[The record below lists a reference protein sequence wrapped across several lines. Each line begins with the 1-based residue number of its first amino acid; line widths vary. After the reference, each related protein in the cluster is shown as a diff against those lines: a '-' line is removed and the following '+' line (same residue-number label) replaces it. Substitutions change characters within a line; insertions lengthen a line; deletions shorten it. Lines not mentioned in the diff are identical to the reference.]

1 MDDMDFL
8 GTSGSFTARLQLDD
22 LAWAQ
27 QWEGE
32 DYNSQDDADF
42 VDDDDEEEEDDDSDV
57 PSDDLEPESEGLFGN
72 DDDGSY
78 GIDRVNAAFSAEQSN
93 GAPIGFADD
102 QSFQQSFLAQ
112 QIAQSSPAFTEMS
125 PRTSIITAAPPAF
138 QAPELPIRPRIAM
151 KAPAHLANTFTNG
164 APAIED
170 NSERSIMPQQPII
183 ATRFTAHD
191 VLNNKIRPC
200 SPSAIQVQNAI
211 QNQRTPF
218 PHVPPTD
225 RHLPDCSN
233 PTPEKFAHMYV
244 DFIMY
249 CNPAIPLTHR
259 TTPLEEAFNSVP
271 KSDDKCFPI
280 WDVFELHKRLQSG
293 DIKNWASLAAE
304 LGVRRPTKQNKQK
317 LTQYGHKLKKWLK
330 QMHID
335 AFFAYLEG
343 KESEYFTLIP
353 GVQADGEF
361 IDERDGVAKKDDLA
375 LIALYRDL
383 KSTKR
388 GRKPRPDK
396 EEDMSVAARAIKRA
410 RTMDYTDSEADSPMT
425 GTPSMDPA
433 LAQLSGDVAAPSRNV
448 GDALTGQFGMPPPA
462 VTTGVQVHPANLR
475 ISVEGRHALDQD
487 ALFQARLAQTGQA
500 TMNTSKSVLL
510 QLLSRLSLSSPGAAN
525 IMAELSQIRRDG
537 DDGKVGL
544 LAGLAAALVE
554 RGNIVDVKLD
564 KNGSRGVDVLF
575 TVQIGD
581 VKALYRVGVE
591 GGNGGL
597 MVTQADILASEMGS
611 EDGATASVSAGE
623 ELSKAKQRI
632 EELEEML
639 RKKEDDLE
647 QLKMRVLRAVM

>member
-1 MDDMDFL
+1 
-8 GTSGSFTARLQLDD
+8 
-22 LAWAQ
+22 
-27 QWEGE
+27 
-32 DYNSQDDADF
+32 
-42 VDDDDEEEEDDDSDV
+42 
-57 PSDDLEPESEGLFGN
+57 
-72 DDDGSY
+72 
-78 GIDRVNAAFSAEQSN
+78 
-93 GAPIGFADD
+93 
-102 QSFQQSFLAQ
+102 
-112 QIAQSSPAFTEMS
+112 MS
-125 PRTSIITAAPPAF
+125 PRTSIVTAAPPDF

-151 KAPAHLANTFTNG
+151 KAPAHLGNTFTHG
-164 APAIED
+164 ASAIED
-170 NSERSIMPQQPII
+170 NSEQSIMPQQPII

-191 VLNNKIRPC
+191 VLNNKIRRC
-200 SPSAIQVQNAI
+200 SPSAIQNQNAI

-233 PTPEKFAHMYV
+233 PTPEKFTRMYV
-244 DFIMY
+244 DFIIY
-249 CNPAIPLTHR
+249 CNPAVPLTHR

-271 KSDDKCFPI
+271 KSDDKSFPI

-293 DIKNWASLAAE
+293 EIKNWASLAAE

-375 LIALYRDL
+375 LIALYRDI

-433 LAQLSGDVAAPSRNV
+433 AAQLSGNVAAPSCNV
-448 GDALTGQFGMPPPA
+448 GDALTGQSPSTFGMPPPA
-462 VTTGVQVHPANLR
+462 VTTGFHPANLR
-475 ISVEGRHALDQD
+475 IPVEGRHALDQD

-500 TMNTSKSVLL
+500 TMNASKSVLL
-510 QLLSRLSLSSPGAAN
+510 QLLSRLSLSSPGAAR
-525 IMAELSQIRRDG
+525 IMAELSLVTRDG

-564 KNGSRGVDVLF
+564 KNGSRGVDALF
-575 TVQIGD
+575 TVQMGD

-591 GGNGGL
+591 GGTGNL
-597 MVTQADILASEMGS
+597 MVTQADILASERGE
-611 EDGATASVSAGE
+611 EDGPEASVSAGE

-632 EELEEML
+632 EELEKML
-639 RKKEDDLE
+639 RQKEDDLE